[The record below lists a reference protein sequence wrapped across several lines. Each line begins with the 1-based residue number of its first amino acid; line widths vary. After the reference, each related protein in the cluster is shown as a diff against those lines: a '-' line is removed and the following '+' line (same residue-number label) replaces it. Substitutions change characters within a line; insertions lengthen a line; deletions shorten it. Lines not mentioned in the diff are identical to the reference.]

1 MSFFKDWNNHKSIAL
16 SMLVGTV
23 ILIIIITANL
33 TIDVKSITMNLDIAG
48 QGPSLAHPFGVDW
61 IGRDMFLRTMKGLG
75 GSLRVGLLAAILSIF
90 IALCLA
96 VISASLWSGFDH
108 IIGIA
113 TDTCLG
119 VPHIVIMVVISA
131 ALGGG
136 EVGVVTAVATTHWT
150 SLTRILRAEILQLRE
165 EHYIKQS
172 KNLGKSNFYIVRYHM
187 LLHLLPQIIVR
198 FILLFPHVILHEAAI
213 TFLGFGLSPLHP
225 AIGVILSESID
236 YIATGM
242 WWLVFFP
249 GAALLIMVM
258 CFESLGDGLNKILS
272 PETSRN

>member
-1 MSFFKDWNNHKSIAL
+1 MDFFKDWNNHKSIAV
-16 SMLVGTV
+16 SMFVGLV
-23 ILIIIITANL
+23 ILIIIVIANI
-33 TIDVKSITMNLDIAG
+33 TIDVKDITMNMEIAS
-48 QGPSLAHPFGVDW
+48 QAPSLQHPFGVDW

-75 GSLRVGLLAAILSIF
+75 GSLRVGLLASALSILL
-90 IALCLA
+90 ALTLA

-108 IIGIA
+108 IIGVI

-165 EHYIKQS
+165 EHYVKQS
-172 KNLGKSNFYIVRYHM
+172 KNFGKSDFYIVRYHM

-249 GAALLIMVM
+249 GAALLTMVM
-258 CFESLGDGLNKILS
+258 CFESIGDGLNKILN
-272 PETSRN
+272 PDTSRN

>member
-1 MSFFKDWNNHKSIAL
+1 MDFFKDWNNHKSIAV
-16 SMLVGTV
+16 SMFVGLV
-23 ILIIIITANL
+23 ILVIIVIANI
-33 TIDVKSITMNLDIAG
+33 TIDVKDITMNMEIAS
-48 QGPSLAHPFGVDW
+48 QSPSLQHPFGVDW

-75 GSLRVGLLAAILSIF
+75 GSLRVGLLASALSILL
-90 IALCLA
+90 ALTLA

-108 IIGIA
+108 IIGVI

-165 EHYIKQS
+165 EHYVKQS
-172 KNLGKSNFYIVRYHM
+172 KNFGKSDFYIVRYHM

-236 YIATGM
+236 HIATGM

-249 GAALLIMVM
+249 GAALLTMVM
-258 CFESLGDGLNKILS
+258 CFESIGDGLNKILN
-272 PETSRN
+272 PDTSRN

>member
-1 MSFFKDWNNHKSIAL
+1 
-16 SMLVGTV
+16 
-23 ILIIIITANL
+23 
-33 TIDVKSITMNLDIAG
+33 
-48 QGPSLAHPFGVDW
+48 
-61 IGRDMFLRTMKGLG
+61 
-75 GSLRVGLLAAILSIF
+75 
-90 IALCLA
+90 
-96 VISASLWSGFDH
+96 
-108 IIGIA
+108 
-113 TDTCLG
+113 
-119 VPHIVIMVVISA
+119 MVVISA

>member
-1 MSFFKDWNNHKSIAL
+1 MDFFKDWNNHKSIAV
-16 SMLVGTV
+16 SMFVGLV
-23 ILIIIITANL
+23 ILAIIVIANI
-33 TIDVKSITMNLDIAG
+33 TIDVKDITMNLEIAS
-48 QGPSLAHPFGVDW
+48 QSPSLQHPFGVDW

-75 GSLRVGLLAAILSIF
+75 GSLRVGLLASALSILL
-90 IALCLA
+90 ALTLA

-108 IIGIA
+108 IIGVI

-165 EHYIKQS
+165 EHYVKQS
-172 KNLGKSNFYIVRYHM
+172 KNFGKSDFYIVRYHM

-249 GAALLIMVM
+249 GAALLTMVM
-258 CFESLGDGLNKILS
+258 CFESIGDGLNKILN
-272 PETSRN
+272 PDTSRN

>member
-1 MSFFKDWNNHKSIAL
+1 MDFFKDWNNHKSIAV
-16 SMLVGTV
+16 SMFVGLV
-23 ILIIIITANL
+23 ILVIIVIANI
-33 TIDVKSITMNLDIAG
+33 TIDVKDITMNMEIAS
-48 QGPSLAHPFGVDW
+48 QSPSLQHPFGVDW

-75 GSLRVGLLAAILSIF
+75 GSLRVGLLASALSILL
-90 IALCLA
+90 ALTLA

-108 IIGIA
+108 IIGVI

-165 EHYIKQS
+165 EHYVKQS
-172 KNLGKSNFYIVRYHM
+172 KNFGKSDFYIVRYHM

-249 GAALLIMVM
+249 GAALLTMVM
-258 CFESLGDGLNKILS
+258 CFESIGDGLNKILN
-272 PETSRN
+272 PDTSRN